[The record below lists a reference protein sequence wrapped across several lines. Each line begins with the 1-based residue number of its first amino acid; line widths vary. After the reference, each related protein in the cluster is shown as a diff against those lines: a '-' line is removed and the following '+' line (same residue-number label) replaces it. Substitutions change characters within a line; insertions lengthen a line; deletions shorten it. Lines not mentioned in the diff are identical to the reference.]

1 MICSHTFCEKQNIS
15 VDSVVVEN
23 IIEER
28 RNANKVYKL
37 NSYTNAAGEKV
48 RETLN
53 RIYVKVF

>member
-1 MICSHTFCEKQNIS
+1 MICSHNFCEKQKIS

-37 NSYTNAAGEKV
+37 NSYTAAAGEKV

-53 RIYVKVF
+53 RIYVKVS

>member
-1 MICSHTFCEKQNIS
+1 MICSHNFCEKQKIS

-37 NSYTNAAGEKV
+37 NSYTTAAGEKV